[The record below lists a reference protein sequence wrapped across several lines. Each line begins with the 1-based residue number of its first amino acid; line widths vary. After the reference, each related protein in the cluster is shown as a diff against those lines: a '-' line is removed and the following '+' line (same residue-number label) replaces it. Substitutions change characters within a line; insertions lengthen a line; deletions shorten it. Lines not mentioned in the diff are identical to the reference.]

1 MHDKLLTDAEVAA
14 YLRVSRQTIWRWVK
28 DRAAFPQPVKI
39 GPGTAR
45 WAKAEIEAY
54 IATLSEN

>member
-28 DRAAFPQPVKI
+28 DCAAFPQPVKI